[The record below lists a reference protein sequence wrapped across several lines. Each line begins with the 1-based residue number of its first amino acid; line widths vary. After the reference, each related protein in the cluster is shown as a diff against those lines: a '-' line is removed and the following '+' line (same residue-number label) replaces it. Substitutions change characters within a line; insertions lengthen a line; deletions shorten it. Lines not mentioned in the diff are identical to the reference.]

1 MIFLKHLGTKFI
13 ETERLLLREF
23 FLDDANAMFNN
34 YAGDDE
40 VTKYLTW
47 PTHQSAAESEAVIS
61 EWLPDYEKE
70 ECYNWAI
77 ELKELGEIIG
87 AISAFDINEKVEK
100 LQVGYCIGKKW
111 WNQGITTEALKAVMD
126 FLFDEVG
133 AKRIEARHD
142 TQNVYSGKVMRKCGM
157 KYEGTHRQ
165 SDYNNQGVCD
175 TAWYALLKDER
186 F

>member
-1 MIFLKHLGTKFI
+1 MKHLGTKFI

-61 EWLPDYEKE
+61 EWLPDYEKK

-77 ELKELGEIIG
+77 ELKEIGEIIG
-87 AISAFDINEKVEK
+87 GISAFNIDEMVGKIE
-100 LQVGYCIGKKW
+100 VGYCIGKNW
-111 WNQGITTEALKAVMD
+111 WNQGITTEALKAVMN

-133 AKRIEARHD
+133 VNRIEAKHD
-142 TQNVYSGKVMRKCGM
+142 TRNVYSGKVMRKCGM

-165 SDYNNQGVCD
+165 SFKNNQGICD
-175 TAWYALLKDER
+175 SAFYALLKDER
-186 F
+186 V